1 MQSIIDT
8 LKDFFN
14 EWVDYVQDMF
24 GVLYLLLTDPVQILN
39 TLWQFILEML
49 YTLTNEIIVIIAGLT
64 GSIAFLLPDIWPETM
79 VNLDTIPLRWLSAL
93 NWAIPFDH
101 FSAAIAVLIVST
113 MSWVSIG
120 IIFRW
125 LKVFQ

>member
-8 LKDFFN
+8 LKDYFS

-24 GVLYLLLTDPVQILN
+24 GVLYDLLTDPVDIFN

-64 GSIAFLLPDIWPETM
+64 RSVASLLPDIWPQTM
-79 VNLDTIPLRWLSAL
+79 VNLDTIPSRWLSAL

-101 FSAAIAVLIVST
+101 FSVAVSVLIVST
-113 MSWVSIG
+113 ISWVSIG
-120 IIFRW
+120 IVFRW